1 MASLS
6 LEYRQVDL
14 WYVLLAKVTDPAL
27 LDRYRE
33 LLAPDERARERRFLA
48 QQARL
53 QYLAGRAL
61 IRTTLS
67 HYAEV
72 RPEAWQFS
80 YNPHGKPAVSSP
92 CEPRLEFNLSHTD
105 GVLVLAVTAGPLI
118 GADVESRGRKSN
130 ALELAER
137 FFAAPEAN
145 ALQSLPPD
153 QWDARFLQVWTLKE
167 AFIKAR
173 GTGLAMPLDRFA
185 FTLTPGQPP
194 RIAFFGVEQETPDQ
208 WQFPQ
213 FHLAPNFQ
221 IALAVRLPESEGLSL
236 RAWET
241 VPLLWRS
248 EGQTLTPNA
257 EHVWTLGP
265 R

>member
-6 LEYRQVDL
+6 LEHRQVDL
-14 WYVLLAKVTDPAL
+14 WYVLSDKVTDSAL

-33 LLAPDERARERRFLA
+33 LLAPDELARERRFLNER
-48 QQARL
+48 ARL

-67 HYAEV
+67 QYAEV
-72 RPEAWQFS
+72 RPEAWRFS
-80 YNPHGKPAVSSP
+80 YNPHGKPAISSP
-92 CEPRLEFNLSHTD
+92 REPRLEFNLSHTD
-105 GVLVLAVTAGPLI
+105 GVLVLAVTAGPPI
-118 GADVESRGRKSN
+118 GVDVESRCRKSN
-130 ALELAER
+130 ALELASR
-137 FFAAPEAN
+137 FFAAAEA
-145 ALQSLPPD
+145 ATLQSLSPD
-153 QWDARFLQVWTLKE
+153 QCDARFFQFWTLKE

-208 WQFPQ
+208 WQFLQ
-213 FHLAPNFQ
+213 FHLAPTYQ
-221 IALAVRLPESEGLSL
+221 LALAVRLPESQGLAL

-248 EGQTLTPNA
+248 EEQTLTPNA
-257 EHVWTLGP
+257 ERVWTLGL

>member
-6 LEYRQVDL
+6 LEHLHVDL
-14 WYVLLAKVTDPAL
+14 WYVLLDKAADPAL

-33 LLAPDERARERRFLA
+33 LLTPDELARERRFLA
-48 QQARL
+48 EQARL

-61 IRTTLS
+61 IRTALS

-92 CEPRLEFNLSHTD
+92 PEPHLEFNLSHTD
-105 GVLVLAVTAGPLI
+105 GVLVLAVTAGPPV
-118 GADVESRGRKSN
+118 GVDVESRCRKSN
-130 ALELAER
+130 ALELADR
-137 FFAAPEAN
+137 FFAAPEAD

-153 QWDARFLQVWTLKE
+153 QRDARFFQFWTLKE

-185 FTLTPGQPP
+185 FTLAPGQPP

-208 WQFPQ
+208 WQFFQ

-221 IALAVRLPESEGLSL
+221 IALAVRHPKSEDLCL

-248 EGQTLTPNA
+248 EGQALTPNA
-257 EHVWTLGP
+257 EHG
-265 R
+265 